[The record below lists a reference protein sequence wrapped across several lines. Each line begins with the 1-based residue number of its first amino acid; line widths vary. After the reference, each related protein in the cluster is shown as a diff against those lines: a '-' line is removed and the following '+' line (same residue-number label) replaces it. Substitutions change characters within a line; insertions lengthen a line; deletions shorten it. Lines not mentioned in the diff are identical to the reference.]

1 MLPVAAAPVPNAAG
15 AAVSSASS
23 LTQVALVLVL
33 VVALIA
39 GMAWLLRRLGVT
51 RNGAG
56 STIRVVSGLTL
67 SNRERILVLEIAD
80 QWIVVGVSPGG
91 INMLTTLPRQEQ
103 AGTVSTNQTAPA
115 GNNFASWLKQTM
127 DKRNPDMIKNTD
139 TNRTNS
145 SNGN

>member
-1 MLPVAAAPVPNAAG
+1 MSNAAG

-39 GMAWLLRRLGVT
+39 GMAWLLRRLGVA

-56 STIRVVSGLTL
+56 NTIRVVSGLSL
-67 SNRERILVLEIAD
+67 SNKERILVLEIAD

-91 INMLTTLPRQEQ
+91 INTLATLERQEQ
-103 AGTVSTNQTAPA
+103 SETTAMNQAAPA
-115 GNNFASWLKQTM
+115 GNNFALWLKQTM
-127 DKRNPDMIKNTD
+127 DKRNPNMIKNTD
-139 TNRTNS
+139 ANG
-145 SNGN
+145 SNGKANGN

>member
-1 MLPVAAAPVPNAAG
+1 M
-15 AAVSSASS
+15 SSASS

-67 SNRERILVLEIAD
+67 SNRERILVLEIAG

-91 INMLTTLPRQEQ
+91 INTLATLPRQEQ
-103 AGTVSTNQTAPA
+103 PESIGMNQAAPA
-115 GNNFASWLKQTM
+115 DNNFALWLKQTM
-127 DKRNPDMIKNTD
+127 DKRNPNSIKNTD
-139 TNRTNS
+139 ANN
-145 SNGN
+145 SNGNANGN